1 MANSDYSSGMRSTE
15 RMKHLILETF
25 LPQTLPGIPLGCAFI
40 SSGWVCFQDIL
51 GDQDNL
57 LFD

>member
-1 MANSDYSSGMRSTE
+1 
-15 RMKHLILETF
+15 MKHLILETF